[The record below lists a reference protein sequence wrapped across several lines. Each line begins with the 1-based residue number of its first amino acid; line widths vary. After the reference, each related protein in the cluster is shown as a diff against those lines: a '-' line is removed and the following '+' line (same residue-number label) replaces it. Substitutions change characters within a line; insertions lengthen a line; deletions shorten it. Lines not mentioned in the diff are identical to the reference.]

1 MLNDI
6 LLSIAFMFGASMLMH
21 FTLYRHDN
29 AHDFAY
35 LVLQAIATGFFANSI
50 LVVVLA
56 LCIFAANQIV

>member
-6 LLSIAFMFGASMLMH
+6 LLSIAFMFGASMLMY
-21 FTLYRHDN
+21 FALYRHDN
-29 AHDFAY
+29 AHDFVY

-56 LCIFAANQIV
+56 LCIFVANQIA